1 MLPEVVRL
9 NSDALCQLSRL
20 SVHVADRA
28 VACSQITGCIGGCNG
43 VEKADVDQWRLQGR
57 SVEIPK
63 IIVMARK

>member
-9 NSDALCQLSRL
+9 NSDALCQPSRL
-20 SVHVADRA
+20 SVHVADRV
-28 VACSQITGCIGGCNG
+28 VACIQVTGCIG

-63 IIVMARK
+63 LHSIVMARK